1 MSQNNNEGI
10 EVVAPD
16 EPASEA
22 SPIPESPK
30 PQQTTQLESSSSNR
44 KISLQSTSNTKK
56 ENNADDQ
63 QDRMMWDNQVEFL
76 MSCIATSVG
85 LGNVWRF
92 PFVAYQ
98 NGGGAFLIPYLIV
111 LFLIGKPMYYLECVL
126 GQFSSRNSI
135 KVWSLSPAMK
145 GTGYAQALSCGYILS
160 YYVSIIALCLFY
172 LSMSFQSV
180 LPWSVCD
187 EAWGNVSCVPSKPD
201 GSVPPPNATS
211 SAELYFIKTVLQQS
225 DGIEGG
231 LGAPVWY
238 LSLCLLASWLIIFFI
253 VARGVK
259 SSGKA
264 SYFLAL
270 FPYVVMIILLISTCL
285 LDGAG
290 NGILFFLTP
299 QWEKL
304 IELDVWYAAVT
315 QVFFSLSV
323 CTGAIIMFSS
333 YNKFDQNIY
342 RDSMIVTTLDT
353 FTSLLSGIT
362 IFGILGN
369 LAHELGQEVSEVIGS
384 GGTGLAFI
392 SYPDAIAKTFQPQL
406 FSILFFLMMSV
417 LGVGSGVALLSTIN
431 TVMMDALPKI
441 PVLYMSAMCCTAGFA
456 IGLVY
461 VTPGGQYIL
470 ELVDYYGGTFL
481 VLFSAISEIVGV
493 FWIYGLENFCLDIQ
507 FMLGVDTSV
516 YWRFCWGIIT
526 PAMMLVVFIYALTS
540 FEAIKFGGTY
550 TYPTLGYVSG
560 YLMLFVGIAFVPI
573 FILLTILKNRSSKE
587 PVKESFQSKK
597 SWGPRLSNLHTEWE
611 AFKQKWKNARKD
623 LHVSRVTHIW
633 YSLTG
638 GYQKRTSINNT
649 VNIVYN

>member
-1 MSQNNNEGI
+1 MDGR
-10 EVVAPD
+10 A
-16 EPASEA
+16 
-22 SPIPESPK
+22 
-30 PQQTTQLESSSSNR
+30 T
-44 KISLQSTSNTKK
+44 
-56 ENNADDQ
+56 
-63 QDRMMWDNQVEFL
+63 WDNQIEFL

-92 PFVAYQ
+92 PFIAYT

-111 LFLIGKPMYYLECVL
+111 LFLIGKPMYYLECIL
-126 GQFSSRNSI
+126 GQFSSRNSV

-145 GTGYAQALSCGYILS
+145 GTGYAQAMSCGYILS

-172 LSMSFQSV
+172 LSMSFQST

-187 EAWGNVSCVPSKPD
+187 EAWGNVSCVPSMPD
-201 GSVPPPNATS
+201 GSVRPPNASS
-211 SAELYFIKTVLQQS
+211 SAELYFTKTVLQMS

-231 LGAPVWY
+231 LGAPIWY
-238 LSLCLLASWLIIFFI
+238 LTLSLLVSWLIIFII
-253 VARGVK
+253 VSQGVR

-264 SYFLAL
+264 AYFLAL
-270 FPYVVMIILLISTCL
+270 FPYVVMIMLLISTCL

-290 NGILFFLTP
+290 NGIKFFLRP
-299 QWEKL
+299 EWKKL
-304 IELDVWYAAVT
+304 AELDVWYAAVT

-342 RDSMIVTTLDT
+342 RDAMIVTTLDT

-369 LAHELGQEVSEVIGS
+369 LAHELGVGVGEVLGT
-384 GGTGLAFI
+384 GGTGLAFV

-431 TVMMDALPKI
+431 TVLLDAFPRVPTI
-441 PVLYMSAMCCTAGFA
+441 YMSAFSCTVGFCV
-456 IGLVY
+456 GLIY

-481 VLFSAISEIVGV
+481 VLFSAICEIIGV
-493 FWIYGLENFCLDIQ
+493 FWIYGLESFCLDIQ
-507 FMLGVDTSV
+507 FMLGVTTSV

-526 PAMMLVVFIYALTS
+526 PGMMLVVFIYALTS
-540 FEAIKFGGTY
+540 FEAITFGDY
-550 TYPTLGYVSG
+550 VYPTMGYVSG
-560 YLMLFVGIAFVPI
+560 YLMLLVGVVFVPI
-573 FILLTILKNRSSKE
+573 FIFLTMWKNRTGVLSKTA
-587 PVKESFQSKK
+587 KKSFTAKK
-597 SWGPRLSNLHTEWE
+597 SWGPRIPELKAKWEDFKLNALIARQQLS
-611 AFKQKWKNARKD
+611 F
-623 LHVSRVTHIW
+623 SRAKHIL

-638 GYQKRTSINNT
+638 GYSSIININNNST
-649 VNIVYN
+649 NTGKAESGPNTNEGFDKSPEKLNLETLGTPQVS